1 MLKKLGIRLQ
11 LQLGTVAVILM
22 TLAFILPA
30 VFTTVGT
37 SAQRAEAYRLQD
49 LYLGLNASIRQESDR
64 ALSLA
69 TAVASIPEVQAAFAA
84 RDRERLSALT
94 LPIFERMRQAHGVVQ
109 FQFHTAPATSFLRL
123 HSPEKFGD
131 DLSGFRATV
140 LETNRGGKIISGL
153 EIGRAGLGMRG
164 VVPVLHQGRQVGSV
178 EFGLSF
184 GQPFF
189 EDFARRFDA
198 QAVLYLNRDG
208 RFERFAGTADGDP
221 VLSPEAMREVLT
233 GASVT
238 MQSER
243 HNRPLAVF
251 AGPIKDY
258 SEQPIGVVEIMID
271 RSADVAAARTATLTI
286 LGLGLVALLIGTG
299 LALVLTRLIV
309 RPLRLA
315 VERMEQ
321 IAHGDGDLT
330 QHLPADGGNELADL
344 GRAFN
349 AFLDPLRELV
359 RDLAE
364 GAEQLAAASRQLS
377 VTSEHTSEQVRQQQS
392 ATDQVATAMNQMT
405 ATVEEVARN
414 AAQAAQ
420 GAREADREA
429 EDGAAIVSETVQGIQ
444 ALAEAVEHAAG
455 VVGQLSGDVTSI
467 GKVLD
472 VIVAIAEQ
480 TNLLALNAAIEAARA
495 GEQGRG
501 FAVVADEVRTLASRT
516 RDSTHE
522 IQSTIERLQASA
534 RLAVEAMEQGR
545 TRAQDSVEM
554 ANRAGASLSAIT
566 TAVGTISDMNNQIAS
581 AAEEQ
586 TAVAQEIDRN
596 LINVS
601 QAEDQIASGAA
612 QIAQASE
619 ALAHLASDQQTR
631 VKRFKV

>member
-1 MLKKLGIRLQ
+1 MLKNLRISLQ
-11 LQLGTVAVILM
+11 FGLVTFAVILI
-22 TLAFILPA
+22 TIALILPTLFFS
-30 VFTTVGT
+30 VSS
-37 SAQRAEAYRLQD
+37 SAKRAESYRLED
-49 LYLGLNASIRQESDR
+49 LYLAFSNALRQESDR

-69 TAVASIPEVQAAFAA
+69 TAVASIPDVQAAFAA
-84 RDRERLSALT
+84 RDRDRLRQLM
-94 LPIFERMRQAHGVVQ
+94 LPVFERMSGSNGVVQ

-123 HSPEKFGD
+123 HQPDKFGD
-131 DLSGFRATV
+131 DLSAIRATV
-140 LETNRGGKIISGL
+140 VETNTAGALVSGL
-153 EIGRAGLGMRG
+153 EVGRAGLGMRG
-164 VVPVLHQGRQVGSV
+164 VVPVLHEGRQVGAV

-184 GQPFF
+184 G
-189 EDFARRFDA
+189 EDFFTNFAERFDA
-198 QAVLYLNRDG
+198 QVSLYLDRDG
-208 RFERFAGTADGDP
+208 RFERFAGSSSDTPA
-221 VLSPEAMREVLT
+221 LTPEQMREVLG
-233 GASVT
+233 GASQT
-238 MQSER
+238 LHLTRQ
-243 HNRPLAVF
+243 NQPQTVF
-251 AGPIKDY
+251 GAQVSDY
-258 SEQPIGVVEIMID
+258 SEQPIGVVEIVID
-271 RSADVAAARTATLTI
+271 RSADVAAARQAIFNTLGM
-286 LGLGLVALLIGTG
+286 GLMALLIGLF
-299 LALVLTRLIV
+299 LALMLTRFIV
-309 RPLRLA
+309 RPLRSA
-315 VERMEQ
+315 AERMEQ

-330 QHLPADGGNELADL
+330 QSLPADGRNELADL

-349 AFLDPLRELV
+349 AFLEPLRELV

-429 EDGAAIVSETVQGIQ
+429 RDGAAIVTETVHAIQ

-455 VVGQLSGDVTSI
+455 VVGQLSGDVASI

-545 TRAQDSVEM
+545 TRAQDSVQM

-596 LINVS
+596 LIHVS
-601 QAEDQIASGAA
+601 QAEDQIAGGAT

-619 ALAHLASDQQTR
+619 ALARLASDQQTR
-631 VKRFKV
+631 VERFKV